1 MAEIKVRMVIDPF
14 KTVEKALSFAKKLK
28 LPRKMVFVD
37 YDDKADILY
46 VKFNRSKVVD
56 NESLDDEGLVTAFF
70 DERGKVVGL
79 VIMAASMFT

>member
-1 MAEIKVRMVIDPF
+1 MTEIKKMNIDPF
-14 KTVEKALSFAKKLK
+14 RIVANALSFAKKLK

-37 YDDKADILY
+37 YNDEADILY
-46 VKFNRSKVVD
+46 VKFKRAKTVD
-56 NESLDDEGLVTAFF
+56 NASLDDEGLVTAFF